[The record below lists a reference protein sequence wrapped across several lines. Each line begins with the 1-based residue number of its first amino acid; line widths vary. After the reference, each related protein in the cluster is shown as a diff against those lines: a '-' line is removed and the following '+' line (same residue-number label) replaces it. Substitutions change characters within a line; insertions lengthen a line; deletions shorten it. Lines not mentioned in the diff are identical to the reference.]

1 MKTMLKKMSSITALI
16 LFAASVAACHKTSDS
31 TTDNSNNTP
40 AVASSSPDTASSS
53 TDTAS
58 SPAASG
64 ASASQ

>member
-31 TTDNSNNTP
+31 TTDNSNYTP
-40 AVASSSPDTASSS
+40 AVASSSP
-53 TDTAS
+53 DTAS